1 MVNLRILY
9 TNLHLILLKEISKL
23 KEYIKELKISYNN
36 QDKKLNDIIEKA
48 TNMLQGYQLIE
59 SEINSIE
66 KKKVITKGEKITA
79 AILNKIFQIKNPSD
93 QIISIMKIL
102 YDILK
107 LNIDKI
113 EDNLEEESN
122 WDFIKKK
129 LDKKSIFLLLS
140 FISETSDLNISK
152 EIMDNVTPIITK
164 YDQYKTTYIKT
175 FPEILLIIDFIQALI
190 VYYTKLTMLKKL
202 YFSNQKKSNKMKIIQ
217 SDMTK
222 YAELIKLT
230 EFFLDKILKDYENY
244 NTLLKKKD
252 ENNRMIIGY
261 NILEKYS
268 LYEKYIVSEEYI
280 SKNDEYN
287 NSEYYNNLKKTKKY
301 IIKFDRKYNHK
312 EKFIQQLSSSLN
324 TYSKGI
330 RKINREKFIKAIN
343 TNRNNNTSSK
353 NNSNSNNISKS
364 RNKNNISINFS
375 TNNILM
381 GSTESNNSSMN
392 LGASFHT
399 NITNSILNPPRINN
413 SSPFRNDNSRNTN
426 SNSILY
432 KGSFVGSSY
441 PNFDNIFQMSSS
453 RNTNIKEGLN
463 ISSIDCDQ
471 SQTKFTNKTILNAHE
486 INSVKSNKNKEKK
499 RNKENIRNKKEKQIN
514 LKLENEQQYSFC
526 SICCK
531 DVKIDEICPK

>member
-1 MVNLRILY
+1 
-9 TNLHLILLKEISKL
+9 
-23 KEYIKELKISYNN
+23 
-36 QDKKLNDIIEKA
+36 
-48 TNMLQGYQLIE
+48 
-59 SEINSIE
+59 
-66 KKKVITKGEKITA
+66 
-79 AILNKIFQIKNPSD
+79 
-93 QIISIMKIL
+93 
-102 YDILK
+102 
-107 LNIDKI
+107 
-113 EDNLEEESN
+113 
-122 WDFIKKK
+122 
-129 LDKKSIFLLLS
+129 
-140 FISETSDLNISK
+140 
-152 EIMDNVTPIITK
+152 MDNVTPIITK

-364 RNKNNISINFS
+364 RNRNNISINFS

-486 INSVKSNKNKEKK
+486 LNSVKSNKNKEKK